1 LNHMDKLGIDVQILF
16 NTMWIARVADKAEAE
31 IALCKSWNHWMADV
45 WKQGKNRLR
54 WSCVVPAMTIN
65 EAIQQMRFAKE
76 NGAVAVSLRPFEDDR
91 HLVDPYFYPIY
102 EEATRLNF
110 AVAVHIAN
118 GSPQLLDQFKP
129 RYDRMGGFA
138 QFRIPTVITCLSLMM
153 SELPQQFPKLRW
165 AFVEASAQWVPWVV
179 KEAIRR
185 TGTKGF
191 PDLPFKEFR
200 IYVTTETN
208 DDFDFVLRYA
218 GEDNLVIGT
227 DYGHTDASSEVD
239 ALDIFRANDSLP
251 ETIKKKILD
260 DNPRALYTL

>member
-1 LNHMDKLGIDVQILF
+1 MNKLGIDVQILF

-31 IALCKSWNHWMADV
+31 IALCKSWNRWMAEV
-45 WKQGKNRLR
+45 WKQGNNRLR
-54 WSCVVPAMTIN
+54 WSCVVPAMTLS
-65 EAIQQMRFAKE
+65 EAIEQMRYAKE
-76 NGAVAVSLRPFEDDR
+76 NGAVAVSLRPFEDNR

-102 EEATRLNF
+102 EEATRLNLV
-110 AVAVHIAN
+110 VAVHIAN

-153 SELPQQFPKLRW
+153 SDVPATFTKLRW

-191 PDLPFKEFR
+191 PKLPFKEFN

-208 DDFDFVLRYA
+208 DDFDYVLRYA
-218 GEDNLVIGT
+218 GEDNVVIGT

-239 ALDIFRANDSLP
+239 AIDIFRANDLVADP
-251 ETIKKKILD
+251 VKKKILD
-260 DNPRALYTL
+260 DNPRRLYAI

>member
-1 LNHMDKLGIDVQILF
+1 VQILF

-31 IALCKSWNHWMADV
+31 IALCKSWNRWMAQV
-45 WKQGKNRLR
+45 WQQGNNRLR
-54 WSCVVPAMTIN
+54 WSCVVPAMTLS
-65 EAIQQMRFAKE
+65 EAVQQMRYAKE
-76 NGAVAVSLRPFEDDR
+76 HGAVAVSLRPFEDDK

-102 EEATRLNF
+102 EEATRLDL

-153 SELPQQFPKLRW
+153 SDVPKTFPQLRW

-191 PDLPFKEFR
+191 PKLPFKEFN

-208 DDFDFVLRYA
+208 DDFEYVLRYA

-239 ALDIFRANDSLP
+239 AIDIFRSTDLVTDP
-251 ETIKKKILD
+251 IKKKILD
-260 DNPRALYTL
+260 DNPRRLYNL